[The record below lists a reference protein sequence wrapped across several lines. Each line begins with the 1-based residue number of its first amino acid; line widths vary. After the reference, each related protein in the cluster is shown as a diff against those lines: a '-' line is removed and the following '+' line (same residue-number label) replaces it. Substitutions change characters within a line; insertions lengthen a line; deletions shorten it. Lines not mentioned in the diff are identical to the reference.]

1 MLIKLLMHFDKTSLS
16 AFDGEPPNTI
26 NKLGQNVLLIL
37 IMLILSQ
44 KRVILY
50 STALKYL
57 HYRKVFID
65 ENPKTLGPGKI
76 WNRTSAAG

>member
-1 MLIKLLMHFDKTSLS
+1 MLIKLLIHFDKTSLS
-16 AFDGEPPNTI
+16 MFDGEPRNTI

-57 HYRKVFID
+57 H
-65 ENPKTLGPGKI
+65 
-76 WNRTSAAG
+76 